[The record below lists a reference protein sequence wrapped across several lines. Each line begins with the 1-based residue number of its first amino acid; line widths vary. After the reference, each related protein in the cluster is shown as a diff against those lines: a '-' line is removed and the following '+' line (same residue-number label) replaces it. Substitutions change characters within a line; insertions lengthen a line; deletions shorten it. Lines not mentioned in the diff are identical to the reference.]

1 MLFERP
7 SPGHHA
13 TLVSVRFGSSYRDG
27 NDAHRDEFKELVRS
41 AGLVVADTVTA
52 TRLTPHPRWF
62 VGTGKLTEL
71 GAAVS
76 GTGTTVVVFNHELS
90 PAQQRNLEDR
100 LACRVMTR
108 TELILHIFADRART
122 HEGQLQVE
130 LAHLTH
136 AQTRLIR
143 GWTHLDRQTGG
154 GGAGGRGAGGQIG
167 GGAQRGAGE
176 TQLELDQRML
186 GVRVRQVRSR
196 LDGVQRR
203 RAQSRRRRTRAEIPT
218 VALCGYTNAGKS
230 TLFNAL
236 TGSSVQAENRLFA
249 TLDPTMRR
257 LGGTNA
263 EVVLADT
270 VGFIRALPVML
281 VEAFKATLEEV
292 TQADLILHVI
302 DASASD
308 AHELRKAVETVLKEI
323 GADEADGVPIIEV
336 LNKVDLVP
344 GGVPVAFGDA
354 KSTGGDAKATGDI
367 ERVAVSALT
376 GEGLGTLREVVCAR
390 LGVDAVTAEVRLP
403 IGDGKSRAWLYRNGS
418 VEGETVDDDG
428 GITVTVRLNRT
439 KLRELPRRVGN
450 AEDVLAEGPAKSLA
464 R

>member
-1 MLFERP
+1 M
-7 SPGHHA
+7 
-13 TLVSVRFGSSYRDG
+13 SVRFGSSYHDHS
-27 NDAHRDEFKELVRS
+27 DAHRDEFKELVRS

-52 TRLTPHPRWF
+52 ARPSPHPRWF
-62 VGTGKLTEL
+62 VGTGKLEEL

-76 GTGTTVVVFNHELS
+76 GTGTTVVVFNHELT
-90 PAQQRNLEDR
+90 PAQQRNLEQR
-100 LACRVMTR
+100 LECRVMTR

-167 GGAQRGAGE
+167 GAAQRGAGE

-186 GVRVRQVRSR
+186 GARVKQVRSR

-203 RAQSRRRRTRAEIPT
+203 RAQSRRRRSRARIPT

-257 LGGTNA
+257 LGGTDA

-270 VGFIRALPVML
+270 VGFIRALPITL
-281 VEAFKATLEEV
+281 VDAFKATLEEV
-292 TQADLILHVI
+292 TAADLILHVI

-308 AHELRKAVETVLKEI
+308 AHELREAVETVLKEI
-323 GADEADGVPIIEV
+323 GAEADGVPMIEV

-354 KSTGGDAKATGDI
+354 KATLGDAKATGDI

-390 LGVDAVTAEVRLP
+390 LGVDAVTAEVRLSV
-403 IGDGKSRAWLYRNGS
+403 GDGKSRAWLYRNGS

-439 KLRELPRRVGN
+439 KLRELPQRVGN
-450 AEDVLAEGPAKSLA
+450 AV
-464 R
+464 